1 MKLAYVEDD
10 VDARTLFIEQLT
22 ESGFHCEG
30 FASAEEF
37 LKIAAAGAYD
47 VLIIDI
53 RLPKLDG
60 VTLLRRLREEREVFT
75 PAILITAFN
84 SVDYA
89 REALNSSANY
99 LLEKPFSFATLR
111 RVIDR
116 VLAGPKSLQDCVDRG
131 LGTLSLTKRE
141 TDIARLVLKGLSNKD
156 IVSVTQ
162 LSEPTVKQY
171 VTQIFEKAN
180 VASRSEFFSSI
191 FPV

>member
-1 MKLAYVEDD
+1 MKFAYIEDD
-10 VDARTLFIEQLT
+10 ADARTLFIEQLL
-22 ESGFHCEG
+22 EAGFHCDG
-30 FASAEEF
+30 FGNAEEF
-37 LKIAAAGAYD
+37 LKIVSVGVYD
-47 VLIIDI
+47 MLIIDI

-60 VTLLRRLREEREVFT
+60 IKLLRRLRDERGIFT

-131 LGTLSLTKRE
+131 LGTLALTKRE
-141 TDIARLVLKGLSNKD
+141 MDIARLVLKGLSNKE
-156 IVSVTQ
+156 IASVAQ
-162 LSEPTVKQY
+162 LSEPTVKQHIE
-171 VTQIFEKAN
+171 QIFQKARVN
-180 VASRSEFFSSI
+180 SRGEFFSYI